1 MGEKLLESSRE
12 GQTPASPGDEECQLS
27 TGEEKSR
34 ASGGGGKQLISAREE
49 LLAFAEEE
57 NHPLSGGGDGYL
69 PSKEGEEHFGTARE
83 GELLALEEG
92 DLLLLS
98 AKANGRLVSTVE
110 EAVVLPP
117 EYKRLISV
125 TE

>member
-1 MGEKLLESSRE
+1 M
-12 GQTPASPGDEECQLS
+12 
-27 TGEEKSR
+27 
-34 ASGGGGKQLISAREE
+34 ISAGEGH
-49 LLAFAEEE
+49 LASAEEE

-69 PSKEGEEHFGTARE
+69 MSKEGEEHFGTAGE
-83 GELLALEEG
+83 GELLAFDEG

-117 EYKRLISV
+117 EYKRLISA